1 MIRGAVGGAAPGA
14 LAHAC
19 GGTAG
24 VGARLKSR
32 SQSGHAGYNLD
43 PRVALASQS
52 NVGAFSS
59 ECIIQTAGFMMS
71 LLPNP

>member
-1 MIRGAVGGAAPGA
+1 MVPRWVPPDCRGIP
-14 LAHAC
+14 L
-19 GGTAG
+19 G
-24 VGARLKSR
+24 VGAHLKSR